1 MRLKKYRG
9 IGHLCFKFS
18 AEEWA
23 FFLQASYSS
32 VSSKLWFGVGEGVIL
47 LRAYVF
53 ISKRILDNL

>member
-18 AEEWA
+18 AEEFGL
-23 FFLQASYSS
+23 FFYKPHIPRFPANCGL
-32 VSSKLWFGVGEGVIL
+32 GEGVIL